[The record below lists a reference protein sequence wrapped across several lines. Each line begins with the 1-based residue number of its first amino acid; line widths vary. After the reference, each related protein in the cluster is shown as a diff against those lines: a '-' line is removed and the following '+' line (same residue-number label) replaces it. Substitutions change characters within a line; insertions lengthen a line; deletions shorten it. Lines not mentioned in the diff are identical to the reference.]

1 MKKEGEHKKGRR
13 FYPHHLVQSTI
24 MVAIIFAALLI
35 LSYYF
40 RVPSDPMN
48 VPMPDDGMYIPGP
61 EWYSIFFFQPF
72 WYLTGNLKKF
82 QIIGTFFL
90 PIIIFLSLLIL
101 PFLHRKKEG
110 KAKLTASRKLIVSIP
125 VLVIGLIIAVATV
138 RSGYHAKVHGCNA
151 CHNPSMG
158 VNMGMPP
165 LDVGEYY
172 RVQRQ
177 RQISVGKYRAG
188 KRVGEEETLTLTREA
203 EGYKDANWQMRH
215 MYEPTFTW

>member
-1 MKKEGEHKKGRR
+1 MTKEGGHKKGRK
-13 FYPHHLVQSTI
+13 FYPHHVAQSTI
-24 MVAIIFAALLI
+24 MAAIIFAALLI

-40 RVPSDPMN
+40 RVPSDPLN

-72 WYLTGNLKKF
+72 WYLTGKLKKF
-82 QIIGTFFL
+82 EIIGTFFL
-90 PIIIFLSLLIL
+90 PVIVFLSLLIL

-110 KAKLTASRKLIVSIP
+110 KARLSSSRKLTVSIS
-125 VLVIGLIIAVATV
+125 VLIVGLLVAVAIV
-138 RSGYHAKVHGCNA
+138 RSGYPAKVHGCTS

-177 RQISVGKYRAG
+177 RQIQVGKFKAG
-188 KRVGEEETLTLTREA
+188 KTVGEEMTVVHGAA
-203 EGYKDANWQMRH
+203 ESYKDANWQMRH

>member
-1 MKKEGEHKKGRR
+1 MTKEGGHKKGRK
-13 FYPHHLVQSTI
+13 FYPHHLAQSAI

-35 LSYYF
+35 LSYYL

-72 WYLTGNLKKF
+72 WYLTGKLKKF
-82 QIIGTFFL
+82 EIIGTFFL
-90 PIIIFLSLLIL
+90 PVIVFLSLLIL

-110 KAKLTASRKLIVSIP
+110 KAKLTASRKLTVSIP
-125 VLVIGLIIAVATV
+125 VLIAGLLIAVATV
-138 RSGYHAKVHGCNA
+138 RSGYPAKVHGCTS

-158 VNMGMPP
+158 MGMGTPP
-165 LDVGEYY
+165 LDVGEFY
-172 RVQRQ
+172 RVNRQ
-177 RQISVGKYRAG
+177 RQIQVGKFKAG
-188 KRVGEEETLTLTREA
+188 KTVGEEMTVVHGAA
-203 EGYKDANWQMRH
+203 ESYKDANWQMRH